1 MVITSLEQVK
11 DIREK
16 KPKEVS
22 FDIAGFDD
30 DFNSEWT
37 QRFNHLLA
45 ECGCSSG
52 QQYIMYASP
61 VFLLALIALA
71 SFSSLG
77 KPLIVGLF
85 LGAIVVTGATGKI
98 AGLIEKNNKLK
109 VLTQELYSAT
119 GYIDSSN
126 G

>member
-1 MVITSLEQVK
+1 MVVTSLEQVK
-11 DIREK
+11 DIRKK

-22 FDIAGFDD
+22 FEIVGYDN

-61 VFLLALIALA
+61 LYLLAIIAMA
-71 SFSSLG
+71 SFTSIG

-109 VLTQELYSAT
+109 ALTGELYSVT